1 MKIFCNK
8 STCILL
14 SRLGLIPLRADPRLF
29 EYPPNNGRVDDEVS
43 DQDTLRYE
51 LKVMCSV
58 NPQAPKNSRLPEDM
72 YRNSKGTSLDL
83 LLLNFRLL
91 SRLYNNFGLIYFVS

>member
-1 MKIFCNK
+1 MYQIN
-8 STCILL
+8 ILF

-29 EYPPNNGRVDDEVS
+29 EYPPNNERADDEIS

-51 LKVMCSV
+51 LKVTCSV

-72 YRNSKGTSLDL
+72 YKNSKGIS
-83 LLLNFRLL
+83 
-91 SRLYNNFGLIYFVS
+91 

>member
-1 MKIFCNK
+1 MIHSYNFLYYKLICIF
-8 STCILL
+8 L

-29 EYPPNNGRVDDEVS
+29 EYPPNNGRSDDEVS

-51 LKVMCSV
+51 LKVTCST

-72 YRNSKGTSLDL
+72 YRNSKGS
-83 LLLNFRLL
+83 
-91 SRLYNNFGLIYFVS
+91 

>member
-1 MKIFCNK
+1 MF
-8 STCILL
+8 LF

-29 EYPPNNGRVDDEVS
+29 EFPPDNRKADDEIS

-51 LKVMCSV
+51 LKVTCSV

-72 YRNSKGTSLDL
+72 YRNSKGAL
-83 LLLNFRLL
+83 LQDF
-91 SRLYNNFGLIYFVS
+91 